1 MQSAARG
8 DDLAILI
15 TPVDTCENNASIDLK
30 AEMLY
35 GRPGTIRRQKDR
47 IVCQL
52 PQKTITIYMHT
63 AIGKG
68 VANLSARPLA
78 FSSIENMKI
87 TDIQNWIAREEERYN
102 AAKSHYGKFGETWSA
117 IQNALNWLLIYDPQK
132 HRAITPVSRPWSYGW
147 GVKRQV
153 VMFCFAGIIFLSP
166 ICIPSAAKRLLLM
179 KRFRCVG
186 KSMIS
191 ALCPIIHP

>member
-1 MQSAARG
+1 MRMQSAARG

-63 AIGKG
+63 ANGKG
-68 VANLSARPLA
+68 VANLSARPSA

-87 TDIQNWIAREEERYN
+87 TDIQNWIAREE
-102 AAKSHYGKFGETWSA
+102 SA
-117 IQNALNWLLIYDPQK
+117 IMQRNRTMENW
-132 HRAITPVSRPWSYGW
+132 
-147 GVKRQV
+147 
-153 VMFCFAGIIFLSP
+153 
-166 ICIPSAAKRLLLM
+166 
-179 KRFRCVG
+179 G
-186 KSMIS
+186 KPGKPFKM
-191 ALCPIIHP
+191 H